1 MNKKQEEPKN
11 EQEKKKEEQ
20 IPQASSEVEERLVAA
35 ENQFR
40 RALAD
45 YQNLQKRVAQERTE
59 WIRAA
64 NRDLLLRLLPV
75 LDTLMMAEKHIK
87 DQGVTL
93 SIHQFLDALKQ
104 EGVMRIKT
112 DGEAFD
118 PTTMECVQIEEGE
131 DGKVLEE
138 LRAGYLLY
146 DKVLRPAQVK
156 VGKKE

>member
-1 MNKKQEEPKN
+1 MNKKHDEQKSEPEKREKEQVRSELEEKL
-11 EQEKKKEEQ
+11 
-20 IPQASSEVEERLVAA
+20 VET
-35 ENQFR
+35 ENQFK

-104 EGVMRIKT
+104 EGVVRIKT
-112 DGEAFD
+112 NGEDFD
-118 PTTMECVQIEEGE
+118 PMTMECVQTAEGE
-131 DGKVLEE
+131 EGKVLEE
-138 LRAGYLLY
+138 FRAGYLLY
-146 DKVLRPAQVK
+146 DKVLRPAQVT
-156 VGKKE
+156 VGRKE